1 MLKLHIK
8 HLSSDDLH
16 VKFTVTRSIIVR
28 EIDALPSPQQ
38 HPSFRHNDRFADT
51 RQRGFDV
58 GIGVAFAVSVA
69 FLIRKRV
76 RIAPIHVL
84 LHIRIRVLVDR

>member
-16 VKFTVTRSIIVR
+16 VQFTVTRSIIVP

-38 HPSFRHNDRFADT
+38 HPSFRHNARFADT
-51 RQRGFDV
+51 CLSGFDV
-58 GIGVAFAVSVA
+58 GAGIPLDMSVA
-69 FLIRKRV
+69 SLIPKRV

>member
-16 VKFTVTRSIIVR
+16 VKFTVTRSIIVP
-28 EIDALPSPQQ
+28 ETILCQNSQQ

-51 RQRGFDV
+51 RPEDLMW
-58 GIGVAFAVSVA
+58 ASE
-69 FLIRKRV
+69 L
-76 RIAPIHVL
+76 PSL
-84 LHIRIRVLVDR
+84 CL

>member
-1 MLKLHIK
+1 MLKLQIK
-8 HLSSDDLH
+8 HLSSDDLY
-16 VKFTVTRSIIVR
+16 VKFTVTRTIIVP

-58 GIGVAFAVSVA
+58 GVGIAFDMSVA
-69 FLIRKRV
+69 SLIRKRV
-76 RIAPIHVL
+76 RIVPIHVL